1 MVPESLDLFPD
12 LEPCPPHGDAN
23 ARASANPT
31 STSVHHSRAGSDTGP
46 NTPLADRMRPAN
58 LDEVVGQDHLVGA
71 NAPLRTLYASS
82 TLPSVLLWGP
92 PGSGKTSLAKLLAAS
107 RENTVFVA
115 LSAVL
120 AGVKEIRAI
129 VEEATRAL
137 RRGRRTVLFIDEIH
151 RFNRAQQ
158 DALLPHVESGV
169 VTLIGAT
176 TENPSFEVNAA
187 LLSRCRVFTLH
198 PLTPESIEE
207 LVRRANENS
216 ERGLGQYRVEL
227 SNAVLAAIAQASDGD
242 ARRALGILEA
252 AVGMHCGS
260 ANAKAPLALETVR
273 EAVGTRILLHDKDRE
288 EHYNV
293 VSALIKSLRASDPD
307 AALYYLARMLSAGED
322 PLFIARR
329 FVIFASEDVGNAE
342 PTALVLATS
351 AYTTVERIGM
361 PEGRIP
367 LAQAATFLA
376 CAPKSNA
383 SYTALGRAMH
393 AVEKY
398 GSPPVPLH
406 LRNAPTSLMKELGYG
421 KGYQYAHDA
430 KDQFVPERNLP
441 DALGE
446 IEFYEPKSIGA
457 ETEIAARLR
466 AWRERR
472 AKKESPSR

>member
-1 MVPESLDLFPD
+1 MAPESLDLFPD
-12 LEPCPPHGDAN
+12 LASCTSRDGATDT
-23 ARASANPT
+23 ARATSHPT
-31 STSVHHSRAGSDTGP
+31 GAAAQSPHTERSDTARGA
-46 NTPLADRMRPAN
+46 PLADRMRPTS
-58 LDEVVGQDHLVGA
+58 LDEVVGQNQLVGPG
-71 NAPLRTLYASS
+71 APLRALYASQ
-82 TLPSVLLWGP
+82 TLPSVILWGP
-92 PGSGKTSLAKLLAAS
+92 PGSGKTSLAKLLAAA
-107 RENTVFVA
+107 RENTAFVA

-129 VEEATRAL
+129 VEDAARAL

-187 LLSRCRVFTLH
+187 LLSRCRVFTLQ
-198 PLTPESIEE
+198 PLTPEAIEK
-207 LVRRANENS
+207 LVRRANEDR
-216 ERGLGQYRVEL
+216 ERGLGQYQVEI
-227 SNAVLAAIAQASDGD
+227 SDAVLTAIAQASDGD

-252 AVGMHCGS
+252 AVSMHCGS
-260 ANAKAPLALETVR
+260 ANAQAPLAPETVR
-273 EAVGTRILLHDKDRE
+273 EAVGTRLLLHDKDRE

-307 AALYYLARMLSAGED
+307 AALYYLARMLKAGED

-329 FVIFASEDVGNAE
+329 FVIFAAEDVGNAE
-342 PTALVLATS
+342 PMALVLASS

-398 GSPPVPLH
+398 GSAPVPMH

-430 KDQFVPERNLP
+430 QDQFVPDRNLP
-441 DALGE
+441 ATLGAV
-446 IEFYEPKSIGA
+446 EFYEPKPIGA
-457 ETEIAARLR
+457 EAQIAARLKT
-466 AWRERR
+466 WRERR
-472 AKKESPSR
+472 KRK